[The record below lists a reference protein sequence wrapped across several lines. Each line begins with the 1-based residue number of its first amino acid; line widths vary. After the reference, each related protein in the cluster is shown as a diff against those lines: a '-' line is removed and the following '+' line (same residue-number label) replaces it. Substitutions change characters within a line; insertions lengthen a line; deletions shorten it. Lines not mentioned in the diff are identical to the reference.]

1 MIIQQA
7 LFDLSAE
14 DPRLAA
20 GVMLFNLLWCAMV
33 PVMDVANILWGSQLF
48 NHYLGGATTDSTS
61 WAPLMSSSD

>member
-1 MIIQQA
+1 MAITVGKSSSYNWMIFQQA

-33 PVMDVANILWGSQLF
+33 PVMDVANIL
-48 NHYLGGATTDSTS
+48 
-61 WAPLMSSSD
+61 